1 MIYTAYDY
9 LAKYSDTLS
18 EIINMAEID
27 GYTFDYIEKV
37 LVKSCMIKELEQS
50 NITLIAF
57 SSSMKL
63 YRGLFPNSKAS
74 TYDIKLFSSHYWIG
88 ESYIN
93 LFLKYKV
100 NFQTL
105 FLYLP
110 IEKMHRLYVAYH
122 EMDITHLFQYFEELR
137 KTNTFTMLLKDREM
151 SLKTLSI
158 KTGISLP
165 TLKALKE
172 GKRDFKN
179 LNSGYLEKIAHYL
192 GCEMQTLLGNI
203 TLEIKDPVYCNV

>member
-9 LAKYSDTLS
+9 ILKYGDTLS
-18 EIINMAEID
+18 EILSMAETD
-27 GYTFDYIEKV
+27 GYTFDFIEKT
-37 LVKSCMIKELEQS
+37 LVKSSLIKEFEQS

-57 SSSMKL
+57 TSSMKL
-63 YRGLFPNSKAS
+63 YRGLFPNSKA
-74 TYDIKLFSSHYWIG
+74 TTQDVRLFSSHYWIG
-88 ESYIN
+88 EIYIS

-100 NFQTL
+100 NFETL

-110 IEKMHRLYVAYH
+110 IEKMHELYVPYH
-122 EMDITHLFQYFEELR
+122 EMDARQLFKYFEELR
-137 KTNTFTMLLKDREM
+137 QTNAFTLLLKEREM
-151 SLKTLSI
+151 SLKTLSS
-158 KTGISLP
+158 KTEISAA

-179 LNSGYLEKIAHYL
+179 LNSEYLEKIAHYL

-203 TLEIKDPVYCNV
+203 TLETKDPIYC